1 MKGININLS
10 THLWRVWP
18 LPEEKYLRQ
27 NRRRQ
32 QETRKFKQK
41 EAPATR
47 KAFPGTKFIRI
58 MEQTPKY
65 NTGSQTKSKTKNIR
79 ETAKSNA
86 AQLERQKVKE

>member
-1 MKGININLS
+1 M
-10 THLWRVWP
+10 
-18 LPEEKYLRQ
+18 
-27 NRRRQ
+27 
-32 QETRKFKQK
+32 
-41 EAPATR
+41 R